1 VIDWGD
7 SCRADP
13 SVDLSLA
20 CAAFSGPAQRALLDA
35 YGRPVGEERELRA
48 RVLAVSLC
56 SALADYAE
64 VVGRPTLLAESLAG
78 LDLAVA

>member
-7 SCRADP
+7 SCLADA

-20 CAAFSGPAQRALLDA
+20 FCAFAGTTRRALLDA
-35 YGRPVGEERELRA
+35 YGRPVDEERELRA

-56 SALADYAE
+56 AALADYADID
-64 VVGRPTLLAESLAG
+64 GRPALLAESLAG
-78 LDLAVA
+78 LDRAVG